1 MKAISTFGY
10 PKNLYNAIWC
20 NPCNSLSK
28 RFEDEI
34 VSSMPLLIVTGK
46 GFKKNKRERPA
57 VSWLHYLKIKALQ
70 VESAEELNSWF

>member
-1 MKAISTFGY
+1 
-10 PKNLYNAIWC
+10 
-20 NPCNSLSK
+20 
-28 RFEDEI
+28 
-34 VSSMPLLIVTGK
+34 MPLLIVTGK